1 LTNRAAHQ
9 KLPVE
14 EELMRPT
21 YLYSALA
28 LTLAVVFSACGLIHS
43 KTKTDLPKPQVATA
57 TPYPDGARRVT
68 IDEMESLVKEGK
80 AVVIDVRSQD
90 AYDAGH
96 IPGAKSI
103 PSSEIIARMN
113 ELPKDKLIITYC
125 S

>member
-1 LTNRAAHQ
+1 
-9 KLPVE
+9 
-14 EELMRPT
+14 MRHT
-21 YLYSALA
+21 YLNLALVLALA
-28 LTLAVVFSACGLIHS
+28 LVFSACGLIHS
-43 KTKTDLPKPQVATA
+43 KTKSDAQKAVAAA

-96 IPGAKSI
+96 IPGAKLI
-103 PSSEIIARMN
+103 PAGEILN
-113 ELPKDKLIITYC
+113 HLSELPKDKLIITYC

>member
-1 LTNRAAHQ
+1 
-9 KLPVE
+9 
-14 EELMRPT
+14 MRHT
-21 YLYSALA
+21 YLYPTLVLALA
-28 LTLAVVFSACGLIHS
+28 LVFSACGLIHS
-43 KTKTDLPKPQVATA
+43 KTKSDTQQKPVAAA

-96 IPGAKSI
+96 IPGAKLI
-103 PSSEIIARMN
+103 PAAEILNHLN

>member
-1 LTNRAAHQ
+1 
-9 KLPVE
+9 
-14 EELMRPT
+14 MRHT
-21 YLYSALA
+21 YLYPALVLALA
-28 LTLAVVFSACGLIHS
+28 FVFSACGLIHS
-43 KTKTDLPKPQVATA
+43 KTKSDTQQKPVAAA

-96 IPGAKSI
+96 IPGAKLI
-103 PSSEIIARMN
+103 PAAEILNHLN

>member
-1 LTNRAAHQ
+1 
-9 KLPVE
+9 
-14 EELMRPT
+14 MRYT
-21 YLYSALA
+21 DLYPALVLALA
-28 LTLAVVFSACGLIHS
+28 FVFGACRKTHSQTTSDAQKAVA
-43 KTKTDLPKPQVATA
+43 AA
-57 TPYPDGARRVT
+57 TPYADGARRVT

-96 IPGAKSI
+96 IPGAKLI
-103 PSSEIIARMN
+103 PSAEILTRVN

>member
-1 LTNRAAHQ
+1 
-9 KLPVE
+9 
-14 EELMRPT
+14 MRHT
-21 YLYSALA
+21 YLYPALVLALA
-28 LTLAVVFSACGLIHS
+28 LVFSACGLIHS
-43 KTKTDLPKPQVATA
+43 KTKSETQQKPVAAA

-96 IPGAKSI
+96 IPGAKLI
-103 PSSEIIARMN
+103 PAAEILN
-113 ELPKDKLIITYC
+113 HLSELPKDKLIITYC